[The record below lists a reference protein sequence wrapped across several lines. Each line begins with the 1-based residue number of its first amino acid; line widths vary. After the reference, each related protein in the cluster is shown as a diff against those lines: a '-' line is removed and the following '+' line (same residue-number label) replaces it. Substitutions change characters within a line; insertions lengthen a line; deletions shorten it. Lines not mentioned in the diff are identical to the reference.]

1 MIIFGVICAGAAAAR
16 RGCYRWTVTSLPLQL
31 RPVPGSACVSP
42 SSAPAA
48 GGATGEDARQEHG
61 RGDESRHARWRGEVH
76 DGPPLPPRSPRGVRP
91 PSERGGGMDPS
102 WMGKKICGKS
112 GFQIM
117 KCRWGL
123 KKKKV
128 KNNLKS
134 TFNCLCFLS
143 HTDMVTAPTGFF
155 GAIRVHKNEQINKAL
170 QNCRNH
176 CVCVF

>member
-1 MIIFGVICAGAAAAR
+1 MFSRDCLPTAWPGIATSNWLVTVCSISVIIFGVICAGAAAAR

-91 PSERGGGMDPS
+91 PLRGVEGWIPAGWAKKSVESRDFRSWNVGG
-102 WMGKKICGKS
+102 
-112 GFQIM
+112 
-117 KCRWGL
+117 
-123 KKKKV
+123 
-128 KNNLKS
+128 
-134 TFNCLCFLS
+134 
-143 HTDMVTAPTGFF
+143 A
-155 GAIRVHKNEQINKAL
+155 
-170 QNCRNH
+170 
-176 CVCVF
+176 